1 MAEIHFLTGT
11 KPTAAD
17 LQAENTD
24 RAKLVK
30 PLSYVDFPM
39 MSEGEMET
47 FLLADRDRILSQFYQ
62 GTPQGAAYRQAFER
76 KRDALAAGL
85 HRGSLNFFGAKS
97 KTRSASGWLPLAAKG
112 VDLRKGFSALFED
125 SENGA
130 DRVSGPIEQLDCDTL
145 YPTLTQAQWQ
155 AQNPNAPI
163 NIYQTYANNQAN
175 ARQACKAEND
185 WRKILND
192 HLAKSAEHPLYNFTN
207 STDRQVPTVA
217 TKSVL
222 HANSVSTIANQS
234 KIQKSLLDIWQT
246 NGILEANIAKGAGPM
261 TPQDAIKILKR
272 SQAEGI
278 GEPFTITVGL
288 VIAIIS
294 AISAA
299 AAAAAQMI
307 AAIKAKQPTAG
318 QIFENTTQGWGTPTW
333 GPEKSDW
340 IYIDPNT
347 GQQIDPN
354 TATGNN
360 LLSNDNLPLI
370 LLGVGGAALLIGS
383 KK

>member
-85 HRGSLNFFGAKS
+85 HRGSFNFFGAKS
-97 KTRSASGWLPLAAKG
+97 KTRPASGWLPLAAKG
-112 VDLRKGFSALFED
+112 VDLRKGFTALFDDAEA
-125 SENGA
+125 GA
-130 DRVSGPIEQLDCDTL
+130 ERASVGVIPQVDCNTL
-145 YPTLTQAQWQ
+145 YPAVNFPPGIENTPAYAQLQAM
-155 AQNPNAPI
+155 NAERS
-163 NIYQTYANNQAN
+163 AKRDACNQ
-175 ARQACKAEND
+175 ENQ

-192 HLAKSAEHPLYNFTN
+192 HLEKSAAHPLYNFAT
-207 STDRQVPTVA
+207 SSDKQVPTVA
-217 TKSVL
+217 AKAVL
-222 HANSVSTIANQS
+222 HSNSISSLASLS
-234 KIQKSLLDIWQT
+234 KIAKSNIDIWQT
-246 NGILEANIAKGAGPM
+246 NGILAASIAKGAGPA
-261 TPQDAIKILKR
+261 TPQDAIAAIKK
-272 SQAEGI
+272 AEADGI
-278 GEPFTITVGL
+278 GFVLTTAA

-294 AISAA
+294 AIAA
-299 AAAAAQMI
+299 AATAAAALI
-307 AAIKAKQPTAG
+307 TAIKAKQPTAG

-360 LLSNDNLPLI
+360 LLSNDNLPII